1 VTVEKEQ
8 YLNFNFSRNNLFF
21 NCVSESLKISKF
33 YMKTII
39 STLLLFVSLPVNAY
53 ESVGNHSNFKEYE
66 SRKGYAH
73 ETKCYRYEYREHYFP
88 GNSISPGYVK
98 SYKEKVSVPCNR
110 HSSVS
115 NHYHQK
121 IKPQTSYLKYE
132 PVRKCTGSTTLG
144 GLIGG
149 GLAATL
155 SKKDAYGWTIP
166 LGAVLGAGIGNA
178 ECN

>member
-1 VTVEKEQ
+1 
-8 YLNFNFSRNNLFF
+8 
-21 NCVSESLKISKF
+21 
-33 YMKTII
+33 MKTII
-39 STLLLFVSLPVNAY
+39 SIIFLCSCLPINAY
-53 ESVGNHSNFKEYE
+53 ESIGDRSNRQAYE
-66 SRKGYAH
+66 SQKGYAY
-73 ETKCYRYEYREHYFP
+73 ENNCFRYEYREYYFP
-88 GNSISPGYVK
+88 GNSQSRGYVK